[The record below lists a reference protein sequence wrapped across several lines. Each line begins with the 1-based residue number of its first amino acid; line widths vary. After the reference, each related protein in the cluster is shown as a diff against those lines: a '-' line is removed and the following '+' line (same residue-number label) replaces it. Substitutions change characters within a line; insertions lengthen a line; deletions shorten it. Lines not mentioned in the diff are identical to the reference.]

1 MAGYAV
7 AEPRRGNPETEVPR
21 NLNNVPYSS
30 TLLVNSPLWFI
41 LGENN
46 ASFEQ

>member
-30 TLLVNSPLWFI
+30 TLLVNSYYFWVDLWLNI
-41 LGENN
+41 
-46 ASFEQ
+46 SR